1 VEIGVDLA
9 RPLHDLVTD
18 DKLNY
23 LTPIRQ
29 HVGRR
34 EAFSVILFILT
45 LLTLYFV
52 LSTGWRAGEGS
63 LSLTILTEAPGTPIL
78 VEVELPPA
86 FDALTSIPTFDA
98 ADAIHVEV
106 SREGVVINGSSS
118 HGLVSVELTEVAPS
132 EPLYNVMRQMRFDIK
147 SAVNASIY
155 AQLIATSETRIGKI
169 TSYSNVY
176 AARFDGMGVAIP
188 LFDSYTN
195 EKLRVGDC
203 VVWLSL
209 SISLLVLAVA
219 LGPSRIPRFP
229 VVTCILV
236 SSILGLYSYVGT
248 GLDLLVAQHF
258 SAFGGSLTVLILGP
272 LLHSSFSHL
281 FNNLFLG
288 LIPAGLAFET
298 GLRWKSREVA
308 IEFYMA
314 AFFPI
319 HFLIAGIGYPIHG
332 IPPIG
337 ASYSVISMSTVLFSL
352 LILFRD
358 RLLSDAMER
367 KIPSRRVWLFAFGA
381 YPLLRG
387 VYDWIGYMI
396 DYQSNWAVFWEG
408 IIHLLVFAFNLFII
422 YSAKDQLTAQGP
434 ILGI

>member
-1 VEIGVDLA
+1 
-9 RPLHDLVTD
+9 
-18 DKLNY
+18 
-23 LTPIRQ
+23 
-29 HVGRR
+29 
-34 EAFSVILFILT
+34 
-45 LLTLYFV
+45 
-52 LSTGWRAGEGS
+52 
-63 LSLTILTEAPGTPIL
+63 
-78 VEVELPPA
+78 
-86 FDALTSIPTFDA
+86 
-98 ADAIHVEV
+98 
-106 SREGVVINGSSS
+106 
-118 HGLVSVELTEVAPS
+118 
-132 EPLYNVMRQMRFDIK
+132 M
-147 SAVNASIY
+147 
-155 AQLIATSETRIGKI
+155 
-169 TSYSNVY
+169 
-176 AARFDGMGVAIP
+176 
-188 LFDSYTN
+188 
-195 EKLRVGDC
+195 
-203 VVWLSL
+203 
-209 SISLLVLAVA
+209 
-219 LGPSRIPRFP
+219 
-229 VVTCILV
+229 
-236 SSILGLYSYVGT
+236 
-248 GLDLLVAQHF
+248 
-258 SAFGGSLTVLILGP
+258 LILGP

-308 IEFYMA
+308 AEFYMA

-367 KIPSRRVWLFAFGA
+367 KIPSRLVWLFAFGA

-396 DYQSNWAVFWEG
+396 EYQSNWAVFWEG
-408 IIHLLVFAFNLFII
+408 IIHLLVFAFTLFII

>member
-1 VEIGVDLA
+1 M
-9 RPLHDLVTD
+9 
-18 DKLNY
+18 
-23 LTPIRQ
+23 RQ

-34 EAFSVILFILT
+34 EAVSVILFVLT
-45 LLTLYFV
+45 FLTLYFV
-52 LSTGWRAGEGS
+52 LSTGWRTGEGS
-63 LSLTILTEAPGTPIL
+63 LSLTIVTEVPGTPIM

-86 FDALTSIPTFDA
+86 FNALTSVPTLDA
-98 ADAIHVEV
+98 TEAIHVEV
-106 SREGVVINGSSS
+106 SRENVVIHGSSS
-118 HGLVSVELTEVAPS
+118 QGLVAVELTEITLS
-132 EPLYNVMRQMRFDIK
+132 EPLYNVMKQMRFDIK
-147 SAVNASIY
+147 SAVNVSIY

-169 TSYSNVY
+169 TSYSSVY
-176 AARFDGMGVAIP
+176 AARFDSMGVAIP
-188 LFDSYTN
+188 LFDNYTN

-203 VVWLSL
+203 LVWLSL

-219 LGPSRIPRFP
+219 LRLMRASWIRRFP

-288 LIPAGLAFET
+288 LLPAGLAFET
-298 GLRWKSREVA
+298 GLRWKSQRVA
-308 IEFYMA
+308 AELYMA
-314 AFFPI
+314 SFFPI
-319 HFLIAGIGYPIHG
+319 HFLIAGISYPIHG

-352 LILFRD
+352 LILFRN

-367 KIPSRRVWLFAFGA
+367 KIPARLVWLCAFGA

-387 VYDWIGYMI
+387 VYDWIGYMVE
-396 DYQSNWAVFWEG
+396 YQSNWVVFWEG
-408 IIHLLVFAFNLFII
+408 TIHLLVFAFTLFII
-422 YSAKDQLTAQGP
+422 YSAKDSLTTQGP